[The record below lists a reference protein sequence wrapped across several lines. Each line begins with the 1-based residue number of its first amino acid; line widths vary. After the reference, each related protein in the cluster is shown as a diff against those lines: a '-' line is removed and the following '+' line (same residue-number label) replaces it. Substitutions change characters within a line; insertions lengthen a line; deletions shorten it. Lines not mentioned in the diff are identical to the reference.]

1 MATDRDDDQLDEE
14 VELENE
20 EESSVGNVLDMSDED
35 FLKQG
40 GASAAASLDKQ
51 EPSEEEKAAAAAKA
65 AEEEAAKA
73 VAAEAD
79 EQGKGAKQPGAGE
92 EGEGEQDEGEEK
104 EETPDPASK
113 DTKDKKDDKS
123 DKSKDDDKTK
133 DGKDVKDSKAG
144 EEDPDQKGKTDDK
157 DAKDDKT
164 KDPVVDFKAQVD
176 ELFKPFKANGRDIQ
190 VNSVEE
196 ARRLMQMGA
205 NYNKKMAGLKP
216 SLAVLKMLENNG
228 LNSPEKISFLIDLDK
243 KNPEAISKL
252 IAESGL
258 DPLDLS
264 TEKAGAYR
272 AGDHRVADAEIEL
285 DTVLEDLQ
293 GSAHYTQLLDLVG
306 KEWDPKSRGIVAANP
321 NVLRLIDTQMQS
333 GIYDLVA
340 TEMARQKALGTLS
353 GLSDLEAYRQ
363 VGDAM
368 NSEGKFD
375 HLFKK
380 AGQPENKGQQAP
392 AANVIVDPNPKKA
405 DDDKR
410 EQARRAAAPNR
421 GTAPAAKKIDPDF
434 NPLALS
440 DEDFVKFKPNFK

>member
-1 MATDRDDDQLDEE
+1 MATDRDDDQE
-14 VELENE
+14 VELEE
-20 EESSVGNVLDMSDED
+20 EVDTPDTTQDNVLDMSDEE
-35 FLKQG
+35 FMAKG
-40 GASAAASLDKQ
+40 GATAAPAPAAADVVKKDGDDKQ
-51 EPSEEEKAAAAAKA
+51 DDTEAAAAKA
-65 AEEEAAKA
+65 
-73 VAAEAD
+73 D
-79 EQGKGAKQPGAGE
+79 EQGKAAKQADAGE
-92 EGEGEQDEGEEK
+92 EGEGEQEKKDQGEEEE
-104 EETPDPASK
+104 EETDPASK
-113 DTKDKKDDKS
+113 PKEADKVDEKSTKGGKEGKDTKDTKAGEQDPAGKAKVDDARDDKA
-123 DKSKDDDKTK
+123 
-133 DGKDVKDSKAG
+133 KDVK
-144 EEDPDQKGKTDDK
+144 TDAAVIDY
-157 DAKDDKT
+157 
-164 KDPVVDFKAQVD
+164 KAQYE
-176 ELFKPFKANGRDIQ
+176 ELLKPFKANGRDIQ
-190 VNSVEE
+190 VNDVEE

-228 LNSPEKISFLIDLDK
+228 LNDPAKLSFLIDLDK

-264 TEKAGAYR
+264 TEKAGAYKP
-272 AGDHRVADAEIEL
+272 GDHRVADAEVEL
-285 DTVLEDLQ
+285 DTVLEDLN
-293 GSAHYTQLLDLVG
+293 GSPHYTQLLDLVG

-321 NVLRLIDTQMQS
+321 GVLRLIDAQMNS

-340 TEMARQKALGTLS
+340 TEMARQRALGSLS

-392 AANVIVDPNPKKA
+392 AAKIIVDPNPKKA

-410 EQARRAAAPNR
+410 EQARRAAAPSK

-440 DEDFVKFKPNFK
+440 DEDFAKFKPNFK

>member
-1 MATDRDDDQLDEE
+1 MATDRDDDQE
-14 VELENE
+14 VELEE
-20 EESSVGNVLDMSDED
+20 EVDTPDTTQDNVLDMSDEE
-35 FLKQG
+35 FMAKG
-40 GASAAASLDKQ
+40 GATAAPAPVVTDVAKEDGDDKQ
-51 EPSEEEKAAAAAKA
+51 DDAEAAAAKA
-65 AEEEAAKA
+65 
-73 VAAEAD
+73 D
-79 EQGKGAKQPGAGE
+79 EQGKAAKQADAGE
-92 EGEGEQDEGEEK
+92 EGEGEQEKKDQDEEEEDETNPASKSKEADKVGEKSTKDGK
-104 EETPDPASK
+104 ESK
-113 DTKDKKDDKS
+113 DTKD
-123 DKSKDDDKTK
+123 T
-133 DGKDVKDSKAG
+133 KAG
-144 EEDPDQKGKTDDK
+144 EQDPAGKAKVD
-157 DAKDDKT
+157 DAKDDKA
-164 KDPVVDFKAQVD
+164 KDVKADAAVIDYKAQYE
-176 ELFKPFKANGRDIQ
+176 ELLKPFKANGRDIQ
-190 VNSVEE
+190 VNDVEE

-228 LNSPEKISFLIDLDK
+228 LNDPAKLSFLIDLDK

-264 TEKAGAYR
+264 TEKAGAYKP
-272 AGDHRVADAEIEL
+272 GDHRVADAEVEL
-285 DTVLEDLQ
+285 DTVLEDLS
-293 GSAHYTQLLDLVG
+293 GSPHYTQLLDLVG

-321 NVLRLIDTQMQS
+321 GVLRLIDAQMNS

-340 TEMARQKALGTLS
+340 TEMARQRALGSLP

-392 AANVIVDPNPKKA
+392 AAKIIVDPNPKKA

-410 EQARRAAAPNR
+410 EQARRAAAPSR
-421 GTAPAAKKIDPDF
+421 GTAPAARKIDPDF

-440 DEDFVKFKPNFK
+440 DEDFAKFKPNFK